1 MEPVHVPPTPHGS
14 QQVSLELPADPA
26 LLVMA
31 CRMVCLFA
39 EMQGMGE
46 RDCQRLE
53 LAVDE
58 ICTNCI
64 THAYKR
70 DITKKYRVT
79 AERSDDDFLVVRVLD
94 HGVGFDLGDV
104 PAPDIRCPLTD
115 RQIGGLGLMFAVK
128 ATDEL
133 CYKRTPEGENCIT
146 MRKRISPISQVAQ
159 A

>member
-94 HGVGFDLGDV
+94 HGVGFDLGEV

>member
-1 MEPVHVPPTPHGS
+1 MEPINVPPTPNGS

-31 CRMVCLFA
+31 CRMVCLYA

-79 AERSDDDFLVVRVLD
+79 AERSEDDFLVVRVLD
-94 HGVGFDLGDV
+94 HGVEFDLGDV
-104 PAPDIRCPLTD
+104 PTPDIRCPLTD